1 MMLHFFAKNRVRFL
15 IFYHFFSP
23 LSIRA
28 GHFSYLFSCFFVNFC
43 VKLFHFLNKYVKI
56 YLYNYCYRIRKD
68 IFKDMSA
75 KKITCSRF
83 NKVGGQAVLEGVMM
97 KAGSK
102 TVTTCRR
109 EDGSLF
115 VHDDTFVS
123 VRKKHKWLDIP
134 ILRGVVNFVEM
145 ILSVKTMNVSAEAL
159 ELESP
164 EPSRFERFLK
174 KRLGIAI
181 TDFVMMIGVVLGL
194 ALSLFLFMFLPTVL
208 ADLIDMLAS
217 GALGTWRALIE
228 GVAKMGIFV
237 LYIYLVGLMPDI
249 RRTFMYHGA
258 EHKSIACYEA
268 GTELTPENAKGY
280 KRFHPRCGT
289 SFMFFMIL
297 LGILVGFFLRWILPN
312 LATWQYFLIRLL
324 ILPLVVGVG
333 YEFIM
338 FAGKH
343 ENMLVRI
350 LSAPGLWVQKLT
362 TKEPTLEML
371 EVAIISLKCALRD
384 DEPEFKEFYEA
395 RAWEKKPEP
404 IDPSEATEHG
414 VLVEES
420 GAEQIPLSQNGG
432 DAELADLTSEEQP

>member
-1 MMLHFFAKNRVRFL
+1 
-15 IFYHFFSP
+15 
-23 LSIRA
+23 
-28 GHFSYLFSCFFVNFC
+28 
-43 VKLFHFLNKYVKI
+43 
-56 YLYNYCYRIRKD
+56 
-68 IFKDMSA
+68 MSA

-97 KAGSK
+97 KAGTR

-109 EDGSLF
+109 DDGSLF

-123 VRKKHKWLDIP
+123 VRKKHKFLNIP
-134 ILRGVVNFVEM
+134 ILRGVVNFIEM
-145 ILSVKTMNVSAEAL
+145 LVLSVKTMNVSAEAL

-164 EPSRFERFLK
+164 EPSRFEKFLK
-174 KRLGIAI
+174 KRLGLAI
-181 TDFVMMIGVVLGL
+181 TDFVMVIGVVLGL
-194 ALSLFLFMFLPTVL
+194 ALALFLFMFLPTVL
-208 ADLIDMLAS
+208 ADFFNLLVD
-217 GALGTWRALIE
+217 GKLGTWRALVE

-268 GTELTPENAKGY
+268 GSEMTPENAKGY
-280 KRFHPRCGT
+280 TRFHPRCGT

-297 LGILVGFFLRWILPN
+297 LGILVGFLVRWILPN
-312 LATWQYFLIRLL
+312 LQTWAYFLIRLG
-324 ILPLVVGVG
+324 ILPLVVGIG

-343 ENMLVRI
+343 ENMFVRI
-350 LSAPGLWVQKLT
+350 VSAPGLWVQRLT

-371 EVAIISLKCALRD
+371 EVAIISLKAALRD
-384 DEPEFKEFYEA
+384 EEPEFKEFYEA

-404 IDPSEATEHG
+404 AEASEGGDHG
-414 VLVEES
+414 SVLVVENKD
-420 GAEQIPLSQNGG
+420 EQLPEQKVEG
-432 DAELADLTSEEQP
+432 DGELADLTASEQP

>member
-1 MMLHFFAKNRVRFL
+1 MYDCRYCIGKDFL
-15 IFYHFFSP
+15 
-23 LSIRA
+23 
-28 GHFSYLFSCFFVNFC
+28 
-43 VKLFHFLNKYVKI
+43 K
-56 YLYNYCYRIRKD
+56 
-68 IFKDMSA
+68 MSA
-75 KKITCSRF
+75 KKIACSRF

-97 KAGSK
+97 KAGTR

-109 EDGSLF
+109 DDGSLF

-123 VRKKHKWLDIP
+123 VRKKHKFLNIP
-134 ILRGVVNFVEM
+134 ILRGVVNFIEM
-145 ILSVKTMNVSAEAL
+145 LVLSVKTMNVSAEAL

-164 EPSRFERFLK
+164 EPSRFEKFLK

-181 TDFVMMIGVVLGL
+181 TDFVMVIGVVLGL

-208 ADLIDMLAS
+208 ADFLNLLV
-217 GALGTWRALIE
+217 GGTLGTWRALVE

-268 GTELTPENAKGY
+268 GSEMTPENAKGY
-280 KRFHPRCGT
+280 TRFHPRCGT

-297 LGILVGFFLRWILPN
+297 LGILVGFLVRWILPN
-312 LATWQYFLIRLL
+312 LQTWAYFLIRLG
-324 ILPLVVGVG
+324 ILPLVVGIG

-343 ENMLVRI
+343 ENMFVRI
-350 LSAPGLWVQKLT
+350 VSAPGLWVQRLT

-371 EVAIISLKCALRD
+371 EVAIISLKAALRD
-384 DEPEFKEFYEA
+384 EEPEFKEFYEA

-404 IDPSEATEHG
+404 AEASEDGDHG
-414 VLVEES
+414 SVLVVENKD
-420 GAEQIPLSQNGG
+420 EQLPKQKIEG
-432 DAELADLTSEEQP
+432 DEELADLTASEQP

>member
-1 MMLHFFAKNRVRFL
+1 
-15 IFYHFFSP
+15 
-23 LSIRA
+23 
-28 GHFSYLFSCFFVNFC
+28 
-43 VKLFHFLNKYVKI
+43 
-56 YLYNYCYRIRKD
+56 
-68 IFKDMSA
+68 
-75 KKITCSRF
+75 
-83 NKVGGQAVLEGVMM
+83 M

-134 ILRGVVNFVEM
+134 ILRGVVNFVEMM

-312 LATWQYFLIRLL
+312 LATWQYFLIRIL

-432 DAELADLTSEEQP
+432 DAELADLTSSEQS

>member
-1 MMLHFFAKNRVRFL
+1 
-15 IFYHFFSP
+15 
-23 LSIRA
+23 
-28 GHFSYLFSCFFVNFC
+28 
-43 VKLFHFLNKYVKI
+43 
-56 YLYNYCYRIRKD
+56 
-68 IFKDMSA
+68 MSA

-97 KAGSK
+97 KAGTR

-109 EDGSLF
+109 DDGSLF

-123 VRKKHKWLDIP
+123 VRKKHTFLNIP
-134 ILRGVVNFVEM
+134 ILRGVVNFIEM
-145 ILSVKTMNVSAEAL
+145 MVLSVKTMNVSAEAL

-164 EPSRFERFLK
+164 EPSRFEKFLK
-174 KRLGIAI
+174 KRLGLAI
-181 TDFVMMIGVVLGL
+181 TDFVMVIGVVLGL
-194 ALSLFLFMFLPTVL
+194 ALALFLFMFLPTVL
-208 ADLIDMLAS
+208 ADFFNLLVD
-217 GALGTWRALIE
+217 GTLGTWRALVE

-268 GTELTPENAKGY
+268 GSEMTPENAKGY
-280 KRFHPRCGT
+280 TRYHPRCGT

-297 LGILVGFFLRWILPN
+297 LGILVGFLVRWILPN
-312 LATWQYFLIRLL
+312 LQTWAYFLIRLG

-343 ENMLVRI
+343 ENMFVRI
-350 LSAPGLWVQKLT
+350 VSAPGLWVQRLT

-371 EVAIISLKCALRD
+371 EVAIISLKAALRD
-384 DEPEFKEFYEA
+384 EETEFKEFYEA

-404 IDPSEATEHG
+404 AEASEDGDHG
-414 VLVEES
+414 SVLVVENKD
-420 GAEQIPLSQNGG
+420 EQLPKQKA
-432 DAELADLTSEEQP
+432 DADGELADLTASEQP

>member
-1 MMLHFFAKNRVRFL
+1 
-15 IFYHFFSP
+15 
-23 LSIRA
+23 
-28 GHFSYLFSCFFVNFC
+28 
-43 VKLFHFLNKYVKI
+43 
-56 YLYNYCYRIRKD
+56 
-68 IFKDMSA
+68 MST

-97 KAGSK
+97 KAGTR

-109 EDGSLF
+109 DDGSLF

-123 VRKKHKWLDIP
+123 VRKKHKFLNIP
-134 ILRGVVNFVEM
+134 ILRGVVNFIEM
-145 ILSVKTMNVSAEAL
+145 LVLSVKTMNVSAEAL

-164 EPSRFERFLK
+164 EPSRFEKFLK

-181 TDFVMMIGVVLGL
+181 TDFVMVIGVVLGL

-208 ADLIDMLAS
+208 ADFLNLLV
-217 GALGTWRALIE
+217 GGTLGTWRALVE

-268 GTELTPENAKGY
+268 GSEMTPENAKGY
-280 KRFHPRCGT
+280 TRFHPRCGT

-297 LGILVGFFLRWILPN
+297 LGVLVGFLVRWMLPN
-312 LATWQYFLIRLL
+312 LQTWAYFLIRLG
-324 ILPLVVGVG
+324 ILPLVVGIG

-343 ENMLVRI
+343 ENMFVRI
-350 LSAPGLWVQKLT
+350 VSAPGLWVQRLT

-371 EVAIISLKCALRD
+371 EVAIISLKAALRD
-384 DEPEFKEFYEA
+384 EEPEFKEFYEA

-404 IDPSEATEHG
+404 AEASEDGEHG
-414 VLVEES
+414 SVLVVENKDEQLPKQK
-420 GAEQIPLSQNGG
+420 AEG
-432 DAELADLTSEEQP
+432 DGELADLTASEQP

>member
-1 MMLHFFAKNRVRFL
+1 
-15 IFYHFFSP
+15 
-23 LSIRA
+23 
-28 GHFSYLFSCFFVNFC
+28 
-43 VKLFHFLNKYVKI
+43 
-56 YLYNYCYRIRKD
+56 
-68 IFKDMSA
+68 MSA

-97 KAGSK
+97 KAGTR

-109 EDGSLF
+109 DDGSLF

-123 VRKKHKWLDIP
+123 VRKKHKFLNIP
-134 ILRGVVNFVEM
+134 ILRGVVNFIEM
-145 ILSVKTMNVSAEAL
+145 MVLSVKTMNVSAEAL

-164 EPSRFERFLK
+164 EPSRFEKFLK
-174 KRLGIAI
+174 KRLGLAI
-181 TDFVMMIGVVLGL
+181 TDFVMVIGVVLGL
-194 ALSLFLFMFLPTVL
+194 ALALFLFMFLPTVL
-208 ADLIDMLAS
+208 ADFFNLLVD
-217 GALGTWRALIE
+217 GKLGTWRALVE

-268 GTELTPENAKGY
+268 GSEMTPENAKGY
-280 KRFHPRCGT
+280 TRYHPRCGT

-297 LGILVGFFLRWILPN
+297 LGILVGFLVRWILPN
-312 LATWQYFLIRLL
+312 LQTWAYFLIRLG
-324 ILPLVVGVG
+324 ILPLVVGIG

-343 ENMLVRI
+343 ENMFVRI
-350 LSAPGLWVQKLT
+350 VSAPGLWVQKLT

-371 EVAIISLKCALRD
+371 EVAIISLKAALRD

-404 IDPSEATEHG
+404 AEASEDGDHG
-414 VLVEES
+414 SVLVVENKDEHLPKQKV
-420 GAEQIPLSQNGG
+420 EG
-432 DAELADLTSEEQP
+432 DGELADLTASEQP